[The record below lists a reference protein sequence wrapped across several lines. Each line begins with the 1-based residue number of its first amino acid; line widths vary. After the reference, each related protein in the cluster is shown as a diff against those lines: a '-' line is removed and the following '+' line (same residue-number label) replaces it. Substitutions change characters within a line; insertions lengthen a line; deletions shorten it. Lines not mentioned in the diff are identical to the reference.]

1 MNTEEAIAQR
11 GLKSIGIALTDWI
24 LVFKLDMF
32 EICISS
38 QGRGGGVAGEGT
50 GVWIPLMGL
59 NEPIK
64 IRMFQ

>member
-11 GLKSIGIALTDWI
+11 GFKSIGTALRDWI
-24 LVFKLDMF
+24 FVFKLDMF

-38 QGRGGGVAGEGT
+38 QWGGGGVTGEGT
-50 GVWIPLMGL
+50 GVWMPL

>member
-11 GLKSIGIALTDWI
+11 GLKSIGTALRDWI

-38 QGRGGGVAGEGT
+38 QGGGGGATGERNR
-50 GVWIPLMGL
+50 GVDAP
-59 NEPIK
+59 
-64 IRMFQ
+64 

>member
-11 GLKSIGIALTDWI
+11 GLKSIGIALRDWI

-38 QGRGGGVAGEGT
+38 QGRGGGVTWKGT
-50 GVWIPLMGL
+50 GVWIPL

>member
-1 MNTEEAIAQR
+1 MNTEEAIAKR
-11 GLKSIGIALTDWI
+11 GLKSIGTTLSDSI

-38 QGRGGGVAGEGT
+38 QGEGVGLQGKEQGC
-50 GVWIPLMGL
+50 GCPLMGL